1 MTYACRCGVRLFGP
15 TSGKTSCRA
24 TAVAATIYLVALLMG
39 DRDMARIKGIEP
51 RDAGLMTRLVYWFVE
66 RKMRQVTG
74 KARLIEP
81 IKVMAHH
88 PRLMKA
94 VGQMETG
101 QAAAQ
106 SVPGGLKALAS
117 VKTSML
123 IGCARWMD
131 IGLAVGRTMGV
142 TEQQLQDLD
151 HFESSPAFSE
161 LEKLVLRYAEAMA
174 QIPVEVP
181 DELYYALEKHF
192 NPTQMVELT
201 SAIAWEN

>member
-1 MTYACRCGVRLFGP
+1 
-15 TSGKTSCRA
+15 
-24 TAVAATIYLVALLMG
+24 
-39 DRDMARIKGIEP
+39 MARIKGIEP

-123 IGCARWMD
+123 IGCP
-131 IGLAVGRTMGV
+131 
-142 TEQQLQDLD
+142 
-151 HFESSPAFSE
+151 F
-161 LEKLVLRYAEAMA
+161 
-174 QIPVEVP
+174 
-181 DELYYALEKHF
+181 
-192 NPTQMVELT
+192 
-201 SAIAWEN
+201 